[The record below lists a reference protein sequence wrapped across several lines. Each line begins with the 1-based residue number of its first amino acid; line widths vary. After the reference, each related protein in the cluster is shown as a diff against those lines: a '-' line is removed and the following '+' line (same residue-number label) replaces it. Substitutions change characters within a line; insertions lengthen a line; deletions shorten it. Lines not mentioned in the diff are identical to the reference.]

1 VTTRLDVGPL
11 LETVDQFASD
21 AEERLFGGEMPDGDL
36 DVVEELLLEARSIGL
51 LADPD
56 PESDT
61 GRFGVWG
68 RHVETEGVGLSL
80 AVLRRLGR
88 VCAGLATAV
97 HAQGLGTML
106 LGPGGRPPGAS
117 EGSRL
122 VAAFS
127 PPSGVALDPRTF
139 GDGMLLTDRRLR
151 GTARYALAAGRA
163 DLLVLAARTGPGV
176 DAGWTVLV
184 LPAKTKG
191 LRLVPTGPRIGL
203 RATGMVDAFADDVA
217 LPQEAARHRGEPAER
232 CLQMTIGCDWLGQAA
247 IALGCAERAVAGA
260 TAYAGSRVQGG
271 APISEHAAIRLLLG
285 RAEHD
290 LVVLGAVLET
300 QSWVPLAEIDPLSML
315 RWGADARLTAGE
327 HGGRAVTDALQVFGG
342 YGYMDEQGMSKR
354 LRDLAALRVLHGGPD
369 QLLLLRQ
376 GLAREATP

>member
-1 VTTRLDVGPL
+1 MTTRLDVGPL
-11 LETVDQFASD
+11 LETVDQFVSD

-151 GTARYALAAGRA
+151 GTARYALAAGRGGPLGVGGSHRTRGRRRLDGA
-163 DLLVLAARTGPGV
+163 GPAGEDEGSAARADRTANRVARHAAWSTRSQTTWPYH
-176 DAGWTVLV
+176 
-184 LPAKTKG
+184 
-191 LRLVPTGPRIGL
+191 RRR
-203 RATGMVDAFADDVA
+203 RAT
-217 LPQEAARHRGEPAER
+217 EASPPS
-232 CLQMTIGCDWLGQAA
+232 
-247 IALGCAERAVAGA
+247 GA
-260 TAYAGSRVQGG
+260 CR
-271 APISEHAAIRLLLG
+271 
-285 RAEHD
+285 
-290 LVVLGAVLET
+290 
-300 QSWVPLAEIDPLSML
+300 
-315 RWGADARLTAGE
+315 
-327 HGGRAVTDALQVFGG
+327 
-342 YGYMDEQGMSKR
+342 
-354 LRDLAALRVLHGGPD
+354 
-369 QLLLLRQ
+369 
-376 GLAREATP
+376 